1 MDIYYKKSGIVFNQH
16 QYWTKQPLESID
28 YFILEHTNKGD
39 VVLDPFCGT
48 GMTGVSSIR
57 LNRNV
62 HLSDI
67 SYICRHISNS
77 YTTYF
82 DVPQDELEKV
92 MILIKKEL
100 QSLYYT
106 KCELCGNEE
115 SDIIFSVLEEV
126 FYDSKGES
134 LAYGK
139 EIFHSIKNNLP
150 LPPKKSDKR
159 DFKGFELIQVSYKC
173 NCTTQK
179 QYKDPSKD
187 DLVLNETEEFI
198 EDNIPKDYFFGK
210 EPVRNYK
217 KNIRQVKDLYSK
229 RNLTALSK
237 LKDII
242 SRIEDEKIKSILE
255 FSFTSILFNCSLM
268 SRYRSYENTSI
279 KMGTFYIPPVI
290 KDNNVLKSFLSK
302 VDKINKGNNQLY
314 KDRDLGSVKIYNNS
328 ASNLKS
334 IEDNSVDYIYTDPPY
349 GDILSYS
356 ELNIVWES
364 WLGNLTDNAEEMIIS
379 KEVGKT
385 EDFYFEL
392 FEDFLEEASRV
403 LKPEKKM
410 TLIFHHPKIEYWK
423 RIQES
428 FLCSNFEPIKTSS
441 PIRLVSGNKTSSQ
454 HVTKKNTQSFLAF
467 TFINRKKKT
476 FKVDDSLDLKSEN
489 RLKKKL
495 LQLGDVSK
503 DYKYDYLVNEL
514 FTTVTIDS
522 KYEILIDSNSSV
534 V

>member
-1 MDIYYKKSGIVFNQH
+1 MDIYYKKSGAVFNQH

-28 YFILEHTNKGD
+28 YFILEHTDEED

-48 GMTGVSSIR
+48 GMTGVSGIR

-62 HLSDI
+62 LLSDI

-82 DVPQDELEKV
+82 DVPQDKLESVMTSIKEELEY
-92 MILIKKEL
+92 
-100 QSLYYT
+100 LYFT
-106 KCELCGNEE
+106 KCELCGNEKAE
-115 SDIIFSVLEEV
+115 IIFSVLEEV
-126 FYDSKGES
+126 FYDREGKS

-139 EIFHSIKNNLP
+139 DIFHSIKNNLP
-150 LPPKKSDKR
+150 LPPKKSDKG
-159 DFKGFELIQVSYKC
+159 DFKGFELIQISYKC
-173 NCTTQK
+173 KCTSQK
-179 QYKDPSKD
+179 QYKDPTEG
-187 DLVLNETEEFI
+187 DLVLNDKEEFLD
-198 EDNIPKDYFFGK
+198 DNIPKDYFFGK

-242 SRIEDEKIKSILE
+242 SRVEDEKIKSILT

-268 SRYRSYENTSI
+268 SRYRRYENTSI

-302 VDKINKGNNQLY
+302 VEKINKGNNQLY
-314 KDRDLGSVKIYNNS
+314 KEKDLGSIEIFSDS

-364 WLGNLTDNAEEMIIS
+364 WLGTLTDSTEEMIIS

-385 EDFYFEL
+385 EDFYFDL
-392 FEDFLEEASRV
+392 FEEFLSEASRV
-403 LKPEKKM
+403 LKSDKKM
-410 TLIFHHPKIEYWK
+410 TLIFHHPKIEYWR
-423 RIQES
+423 RIQDA
-428 FLCSNFEPIKTSS
+428 FLHSNFEPIKTSS
-441 PIRLVSGNKTSSQ
+441 PVRLVSGNKTSSQ

-467 TFINRKKKT
+467 TFINRKNRT
-476 FKVDDSLDLKSEN
+476 FSVDDSLDMKSEGL
-489 RLKKKL
+489 LKEKL

-503 DYKYDYLVNEL
+503 DYKYDYLINEL
-514 FTTVTIDS
+514 FTTVKIES
-522 KYEILIDSNSSV
+522 KYEDLIDSNSTV